1 MLELIGGFDEG
12 TVAVRGVGMVTA
24 SDYKTV
30 LAPAVERATAGGR
43 KARLL
48 LELGA
53 RFEGYDSSAMLADS
67 TLGIGHLTSFERIAV
82 VTDAEW
88 VRRAIQLFGGLIPGE
103 VRLFADAEA
112 QDAQTWIRERQDA

>member
-1 MLELIGGFDEG
+1 VFELIDGFDEG

-24 SDYKTV
+24 TDYKTV
-30 LAPAVERATAGGR
+30 LAPAIERATADGR

-48 LELGA
+48 LELGS

-67 TLGIGHLTSFERIAV
+67 TLGIGHFASFDRIAI

-103 VRLFADAEA
+103 VRLFENAESD
-112 QDAQTWIRERQDA
+112 DAQAWMRER